1 MLMLSYKDMHKSG
14 PKCNVITCDDSLIRC
29 LSINEMEVL
38 TKLFFRI
45 VIYIQKKKIWKQISI
60 QACSRYI
67 SPIYSVYITWRKLMI
82 SIPIQFMTYHYVTT

>member
-45 VIYIQKKKIWKQISI
+45 VIYIQKKRFGSRFQYKLAVDILVQYI
-60 QACSRYI
+60 RYI
-67 SPIYSVYITWRKLMI
+67 LPGES
-82 SIPIQFMTYHYVTT
+82 